1 MAMKKKA
8 YKKPYTNTIM
18 LRQQFHLLAGS
29 DGVES
34 ERVGYTNTDQ
44 QTWE

>member
-1 MAMKKKA
+1 MNKKA

-34 ERVGYTNTDQ
+34 NRVGYTNTDP
-44 QTWE
+44 QTWGE

>member
-1 MAMKKKA
+1 MNKKA

-29 DGVES
+29 NGVEGN
-34 ERVGYTNTDQ
+34 RYGYANTTPE
-44 QTWE
+44 TWE

>member
-1 MAMKKKA
+1 MNKKA

-34 ERVGYTNTDQ
+34 NRVGYTNTDP
-44 QTWE
+44 QTWED

>member
-1 MAMKKKA
+1 MNKKA
-8 YKKPYTNTIM
+8 YKTPSTTTIM

-34 ERVGYTNTDQ
+34 ERVGYTNTDP

>member
-1 MAMKKKA
+1 MNKKA

-29 DGVES
+29 NGVEGN
-34 ERVGYTNTDQ
+34 RYVYANTDPE
-44 QTWE
+44 TWE